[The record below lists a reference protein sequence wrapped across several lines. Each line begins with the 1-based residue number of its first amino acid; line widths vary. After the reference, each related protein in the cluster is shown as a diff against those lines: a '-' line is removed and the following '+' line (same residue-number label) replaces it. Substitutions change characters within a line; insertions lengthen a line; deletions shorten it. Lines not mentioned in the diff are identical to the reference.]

1 MLISNLMMGVRGVV
15 VKPAGTWAGIGTP
28 NKKKTKTK
36 KGISLQTSVYLHHLQ
51 DARCKMHF
59 MRRSICDA
67 LVMLFLA
74 CR

>member
-1 MLISNLMMGVRGVV
+1 LIILMLISNLMMGVRGVV

-51 DARCKMHF
+51 DARCI
-59 MRRSICDA
+59 SCA
-67 LVMLFLA
+67 EAEAYAML
-74 CR
+74 